1 MFIFPENWALV
12 PTWRCDWGKGHLT
25 DLAGPPLLSGNLR
38 TGPGA
43 TPGANSLV
51 GLELPVTVPDDDL
64 LGEVSLGAEL
74 AAGRITAETM
84 MRMDGPQDSVTRS
97 TDVALESLH
106 LCDTF
111 SFGAQC

>member
-1 MFIFPENWALV
+1 MFIFPENWALM
-12 PTWRCDWGKGHLT
+12 PMWRCDWWKGHVT
-25 DLAGPPLLSGNLR
+25 DLAGPPALPSGNLR

-43 TPGANSLV
+43 TPGAKSLL

-84 MRMDGPQDSVTRS
+84 MRIDGLQDSVM
-97 TDVALESLH
+97 
-106 LCDTF
+106 
-111 SFGAQC
+111 